1 MAATGRKRQGLLLLL
16 FSIVFSLFLMTHS
29 AIVGV
34 DYEACFSNYGAAIN
48 GERPYLRAGEMSFG
62 ALMRA
67 AGGQLSTD
75 GLIIGALG
83 LLPLSPFL
91 IAWRFSERAPVFW
104 VASALLSLIVMIVAI
119 STRSLTEFYDCDL
132 NGVSLGLLFAP
143 ILYLVANMIAVAGLA
158 VLYYLMLLF
167 VVRA

>member
-1 MAATGRKRQGLLLLL
+1 MQSSSRERRGIAFAPFFVAEAQAKRW
-16 FSIVFSLFLMTHS
+16 
-29 AIVGV
+29 
-34 DYEACFSNYGAAIN
+34 
-48 GERPYLRAGEMSFG
+48 LRAQVRNSSGHTP
-62 ALMRA
+62 
-67 AGGQLSTD
+67 AG
-75 GLIIGALG
+75 
-83 LLPLSPFL
+83 LPT
-91 IAWRFSERAPVFW
+91 AR
-104 VASALLSLIVMIVAI
+104 VMIVAI